1 MKPEYILE
9 KVEDKATL
17 YHLKVKDSNNLM
29 VETNLFFDL
38 KKHSWAYNSFVISQ
52 SDDQYIHN
60 FKGLIQLDFTARR
73 AKQIKDIT
81 NKAIKDESSNG

>member
-17 YHLKVKDSNNLM
+17 YHLKVKDNNNLM

-38 KKHSWAYNSFVISQ
+38 KEEPPAYDSFVISQ
-52 SDDQYIHN
+52 SDDEYIHN
-60 FKGLIQLDFTARR
+60 FKGLIIEPSNLSVD
-73 AKQIKDIT
+73 IK
-81 NKAIKDESSNG
+81 